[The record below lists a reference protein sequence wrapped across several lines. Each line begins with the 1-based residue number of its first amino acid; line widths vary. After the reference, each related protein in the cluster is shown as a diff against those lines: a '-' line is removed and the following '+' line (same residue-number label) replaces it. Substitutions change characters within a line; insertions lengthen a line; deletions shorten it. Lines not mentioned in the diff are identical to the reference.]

1 MILKSDIEGLQYQIA
16 MGTQAEAENKQWI
29 LQIKYQ

>member
-1 MILKSDIEGLQYQIA
+1 MILQSDIEGLQYQIA
-16 MGTQAEAENKQWI
+16 MGSLAEAEHMQWI